1 MARAAGMITL
11 CSFFRM
17 SVPFSDGKNLPFYLC
32 VTDDFE
38 SSEFSREFSRRCAVS
53 RPTSAP

>member
-1 MARAAGMITL
+1 MATAAGMITL
-11 CSFFRM
+11 STFFRM

-38 SSEFSREFSRRCAVS
+38 SSESSIEFF
-53 RPTSAP
+53 APLRG